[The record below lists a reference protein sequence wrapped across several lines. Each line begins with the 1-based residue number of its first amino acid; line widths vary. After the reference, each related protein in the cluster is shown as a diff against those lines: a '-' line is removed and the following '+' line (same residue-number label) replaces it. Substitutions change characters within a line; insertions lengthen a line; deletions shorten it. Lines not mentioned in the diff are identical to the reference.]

1 MDYRRRIATAFKE
14 LAVARGLHGV
24 TMDELA
30 AHAGLSKK
38 TIYRHFRSKE
48 EIVALLVEELLQ
60 SVATRVQQALALS
73 DSPVDRVAHLIET
86 VVRDVKPLAP
96 LLLHD
101 LQKYYPHLWEK
112 IERFRAEKIQRTFE
126 DLLREDP
133 QGCFRPVN
141 PKIFTAALIASV
153 RAVVNPAFI
162 MENNLSPEETVRSL
176 FAIFMYGVVADR

>member
-1 MDYRRRIATAFKE
+1 MDYRQRIAAAFKE

-30 AHAGLSKK
+30 VHAGVSKK
-38 TIYRHFRSKE
+38 TIYRYFKSKE
-48 EIVALLVEELLQ
+48 EIVAVLVDDLLH
-60 SVATRVQQALALS
+60 SVAARVEQARALS
-73 DSPVDRVAHLIET
+73 DRPVDRVAHLMAT
-86 VVRDVKPLAP
+86 VAQDVKPFVP

-112 IERFRAEKIQRTFE
+112 IERFRAEKIQGIFE
-126 DLLREDP
+126 DLLRENP

-141 PKIFTAALIASV
+141 PKIFTTALIASV

-176 FAIFMYGVVADR
+176 FAIFMYGIVADR